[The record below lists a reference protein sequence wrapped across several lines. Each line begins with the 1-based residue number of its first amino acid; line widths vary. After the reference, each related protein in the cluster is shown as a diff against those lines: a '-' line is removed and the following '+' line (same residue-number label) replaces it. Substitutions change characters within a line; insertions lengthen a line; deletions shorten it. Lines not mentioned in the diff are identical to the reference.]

1 MNEMDDKF
9 YYVYSSSLD
18 HKVEIKIGTLEGK
31 RSKPE
36 YDKLLSDPMLKF
48 SGLYQEGC
56 SDLFVTCQVLCDGVP
71 LALPVTT
78 SYKAFTNR
86 WNWNEWVTLPVYYS
100 DLPRNAILAMTIY
113 DCAGPGKLMVVGG
126 TTISLFGKHGM
137 LRQGMFDLRVWPGVE
152 GSEKTPGKA
161 PDRGKEQMQRLAK
174 LAKKHRNGHM
184 PKVDWLDRLTFREIE
199 MINEKEKRNSN
210 YMYLMIEFPTVQ
222 IDGVDH
228 AVVYYE
234 QDGDEMY
241 QFRAQAEI
249 VTVPDYEILQENLI
263 ESKQHRLARSVR
275 GVAPARDAKPSAGE
289 RDRLA
294 ALLSSPPAPLSAD
307 EQDLIWKYR
316 FYLSTHRRA
325 LTKFLECVNW
335 NRPGEV
341 RQALAMMKQWAP
353 MDVEDALE
361 LLTPKF
367 THPAVRKYAISRLK
381 QAPDEDLLLYL
392 LQLVQALKYEDFL
405 EIHEE
410 YVRVCGKEL
419 AIPTEGEI
427 RPQHRGSQATLLSAS
442 GLTASEMTTS
452 TSSRHSDTAEEGAS
466 DSTIQTL
473 EDNADFSPTEP
484 GEQSLASFLI
494 SRACHNSA
502 LANYLYWYLLVEC
515 EDGEAPRPLPT
526 RGMYLAV
533 MRTLSHR
540 LAKGSCAQQRTR
552 SFLARQQVFI
562 DKLVRLVKSVA
573 RESGSRQRKAE
584 RLQLLLAD
592 PDHFKY
598 NFANFEPMPFPL
610 DPTVTIKGIV
620 AKKASLFKSA
630 LMPCKLTFLTT
641 EGSEYEAIFKHGD
654 DLRQDQLILQMITL
668 MDKLLRRENLD
679 LKLTPYKVLAT
690 SSKHGFLQFVE
701 SVTVAEALASEGSI
715 QNFFRK
721 HSACDTAPYGI
732 RPDTMDTYLR
742 SCAGYCVI
750 TYLLGEWQKWN
761 CFRKHSAC
769 DTAPYGIRPD
779 TMDTYLR
786 SCAGYCVIT
795 YLLGEWQKWN
805 CFRKHSACDTAPYG
819 IRPDTMDTY
828 LRSCAGYCVITYLLG
843 EWQKWNCFR
852 KHSACDTAPYGIR
865 PDTMDTYL
873 RSCAGYCVIT
883 YLLGVGDR
891 HLDNLLLTK
900 SGALF
905 HIDFGYILGRDPK
918 PLPPPMKLSKE
929 MVEAMG
935 GVHSEHYHEFRKQ
948 CYTAFLHLRRHANL
962 MLNLFSLMVD
972 ASVPDIAL
980 EPDKAVKKVQDKLR
994 LDLGDEEA
1002 VHYLQNLLDLSVT
1015 AVMAALVEH
1024 FHKFA
1029 QYWRK

>member
-1 MNEMDDKF
+1 MNEIDDKF

-18 HKVEIKIGTLEGK
+18 YKVEIKIGTLEGK
-31 RSKPE
+31 RAKPE
-36 YDKLLSDPMLKF
+36 YDRLLEDPMLKF

-56 SDLFVTCQVLCDGVP
+56 SDLYVTCQVLSDGVP

-86 WNWNEWVTLPVYYS
+86 WNWNEWVTLPVYFS
-100 DLPRNAILAMTIY
+100 DLPRDATLAMTIY
-113 DCAGPGKLMVVGG
+113 DCAGPGKVMVVGG

-199 MINEKEKRNSN
+199 MINEKEKRSSD

-222 IDGVDH
+222 IDGINH

-241 QFRAQAEI
+241 QFRAQADI
-249 VTVPDYEILQENLI
+249 VTVPDYEIGQENLV
-263 ESKQHRLARSVR
+263 EAKQHRLARSLR
-275 GVAPARDAKPSAGE
+275 AGGSGRDAKPTASE
-289 RDRLA
+289 RDHLA
-294 ALLSSPPAPLSAD
+294 AIVAAPPGQPRAAAD
-307 EQDLIWKYR
+307 QDALWKFR
-316 FYLSTHRRA
+316 FYLTSHRRA

-341 RQALAMMKQWAP
+341 RQALAMMKQWTP

-367 THPAVRKYAISRLK
+367 THPAVRKYAVSRLK

-392 LQLVQALKYEDFL
+392 LQLVQALKYEDFS

-410 YVRVCGKEL
+410 YIRVCGKDS
-419 AIPTEGEI
+419 AVVYSDAEGKLM
-427 RPQHRGSQATLLSAS
+427 QSGHRGSQASLLSTS
-442 GLTASEMTTS
+442 VLTSSEMTSSVTS
-452 TSSRHSDTAEEGAS
+452 RRSLDARTDDATPAEEA
-466 DSTIQTL
+466 TN
-473 EDNADFSPTEP
+473 DNSVTDNNNIFAETD
-484 GEQSLASFLI
+484 GEEHLSLSSFLI
-494 SRACHNSA
+494 ERACGNSVVG
-502 LANYLYWYLLVEC
+502 NYLYWYLLIEC
-515 EDGEAPRPLPT
+515 EDRPAQDHAV
-526 RGMYLAV
+526 RAMYLRV
-533 MRTLSHR
+533 MRAFSHQ
-540 LAKGSCAQQRTR
+540 LAKGNAELQRTR
-552 SFLARQQVFI
+552 NFLARQQVFI
-562 DKLVRLVKSVA
+562 DKLVKLVKTVT
-573 RESGSRQRKAE
+573 RESGNRNKKAE
-584 RLQLLLAD
+584 RLQQLLAD
-592 PDHFKY
+592 PDAFKF
-598 NFANFEPMPFPL
+598 NFTNFEPMPFPL
-610 DPTVTIKGIV
+610 DPNVTIKGIV

-630 LMPCKLTFLTT
+630 LMPSKLTFLTT
-641 EGSEYEAIFKHGD
+641 EGVEYEAIFKHGD

-690 SSKHGFLQFVE
+690 SSKHGFLQFIE
-701 SVTVAEALASEGSI
+701 SITVAEALATEGSI

-721 HSACDTAPYGI
+721 HNPCEGAPYGI
-732 RPDTMDTYLR
+732 KPETMDTY
-742 SCAGYCVI
+742 I
-750 TYLLGEWQKWN
+750 
-761 CFRKHSAC
+761 
-769 DTAPYGIRPD
+769 
-779 TMDTYLR
+779 
-786 SCAGYCVIT
+786 
-795 YLLGEWQKWN
+795 
-805 CFRKHSACDTAPYG
+805 
-819 IRPDTMDTY
+819 
-828 LRSCAGYCVITYLLG
+828 
-843 EWQKWNCFR
+843 
-852 KHSACDTAPYGIR
+852 
-865 PDTMDTYL
+865 

-900 SGALF
+900 AGALF

-1002 VHYLQNLLDLSVT
+1002 VHYLQNLLDMSVT
-1015 AVMAALVEH
+1015 AVMAVLVEQ

>member
-1 MNEMDDKF
+1 MNEIDDKF

-31 RSKPE
+31 RTKPE

-56 SDLFVTCQVLCDGVP
+56 SDLYVTCQVLSDGVP

-86 WNWNEWVTLPVYYS
+86 WNWNEWVTLPVFFS

-113 DCAGPGKLMVVGG
+113 DCAGPGKVLIVGG

-199 MINEKEKRNSN
+199 MINEKEKRSSD
-210 YMYLMIEFPTVQ
+210 YMYLMVEFPTVQ
-222 IDGVDH
+222 IDGINH

-241 QFRAQAEI
+241 QFRAQADI

-263 ESKQHRLARSVR
+263 ESKQHRLARSLRSVVS
-275 GVAPARDAKPSAGE
+275 GRDAKPSAAE
-289 RDRLA
+289 RDQLA
-294 ALLSSPPAPLSAD
+294 AIVAAPPGTPLAAG
-307 EQDLIWKYR
+307 EQDLLWKFR
-316 FYLSTHRRA
+316 FYLSSHRRA

-341 RQALAMMKQWAP
+341 RQALGMMKQWAA
-353 MDVEDALE
+353 MLVEDALE
-361 LLTPKF
+361 LLTPRF
-367 THPAVRKYAISRLK
+367 THPAVRKYAISRLQ

-392 LQLVQALKYEDFL
+392 LQLVQALKYENFN

-410 YVRVCGKEL
+410 YARIAGKEV
-419 AIPTEGEI
+419 PMCGEDG
-427 RPQHRGSQATLLSAS
+427 RLTRSSLPRRGSQASLLSAS
-442 GLTASEMTTS
+442 VLTTSEAMTTS
-452 TSSRHSDTAEEGAS
+452 KTSHRSDAIEESAAVVEDAAPPDDGHIDNNNAYSPAGDAEGAER
-466 DSTIQTL
+466 L
-473 EDNADFSPTEP
+473 
-484 GEQSLASFLI
+484 SLASFLI
-494 SRACHNSA
+494 VRARCNPA
-502 LANYLYWYLLVEC
+502 LANYLYWYLLIEC
-515 EDGEAPRPLPT
+515 EDREGQDPAVRD
-526 RGMYLAV
+526 MYLAV
-533 MRTLSHR
+533 MRSFSHH
-540 LAKGSCAQQRTR
+540 LAKGNADHQRTR

-562 DKLVRLVKSVA
+562 DKLVKLVKTVT
-573 RESGSRQRKAE
+573 RESGNRNKKAE
-584 RLQLLLAD
+584 RLQQLLAD
-592 PDHFKY
+592 PDAFKF
-598 NFANFEPMPFPL
+598 NFTNFEPMPFPL
-610 DPTVTIKGIV
+610 DPSVTIKGIV
-620 AKKASLFKSA
+620 AKKASLFKSS
-630 LMPCKLTFLTT
+630 LMPSKLTFLTT
-641 EGSEYEAIFKHGD
+641 EGVEYEAIFKHGD

-690 SSKHGFLQFVE
+690 SSKHGFLQFIE
-701 SVTVAEALASEGSI
+701 SVTVAEALATEGSI

-721 HSACDTAPYGI
+721 YNPCEGAPYGI
-732 RPDTMDTYLR
+732 KPETMDTY
-742 SCAGYCVI
+742 I
-750 TYLLGEWQKWN
+750 
-761 CFRKHSAC
+761 
-769 DTAPYGIRPD
+769 
-779 TMDTYLR
+779 
-786 SCAGYCVIT
+786 
-795 YLLGEWQKWN
+795 
-805 CFRKHSACDTAPYG
+805 
-819 IRPDTMDTY
+819 
-828 LRSCAGYCVITYLLG
+828 
-843 EWQKWNCFR
+843 
-852 KHSACDTAPYGIR
+852 
-865 PDTMDTYL
+865 

-900 SGALF
+900 QGALF

-935 GVHSEHYHEFRKQ
+935 GVHSELYHEFRKQ

-1002 VHYLQNLLDLSVT
+1002 VHYLQNLLDMSVT
-1015 AVMAALVEH
+1015 AVMAVLVEH

>member
-1 MNEMDDKF
+1 MNEIDDKF

-31 RSKPE
+31 RTKPE

-56 SDLFVTCQVLCDGVP
+56 SDLYVTCQVLCDGLP

-86 WNWNEWVTLPVYYS
+86 WNWNEWVTLPVYFS

-113 DCAGPGKLMVVGG
+113 DCAGPGKVMVVGG

-174 LAKKHRNGHM
+174 LAKKHRNGHI

-199 MINEKEKRNSN
+199 MINEKEKRSSD

-222 IDGVDH
+222 IDGINH

-249 VTVPDYEILQENLI
+249 VTVPDYEILQENLV
-263 ESKQHRLARSVR
+263 ESKQHRLARSLR
-275 GVAPARDAKPSAGE
+275 CAPPGRDAKPSAAE
-289 RDRLA
+289 RDQLA
-294 ALLSSPPAPLSAD
+294 AVVAAPARPLAAD
-307 EQDLIWKYR
+307 EQDLLWKFR
-316 FYLSTHRRA
+316 FYLSSHRRA

-341 RQALAMMKQWAP
+341 RQALSMMKQWAP

-392 LQLVQALKYEDFL
+392 LQLVQALKYEDFA

-410 YVRVCGKEL
+410 YARICGKEVPVYSDADGKL
-419 AIPTEGEI
+419 VPGGS
-427 RPQHRGSQATLLSAS
+427 RGSQASLLSAS
-442 GLTASEMTTS
+442 VITASEMTTS
-452 TSSRHSDTAEEGAS
+452 TISRHSDVEEGAAA
-466 DSTIQTL
+466 DSVGGANI
-473 EDNADFSPTEP
+473 DNNDYGDNDPTE
-484 GEQSLASFLI
+484 EQLNLASFLI
-494 SRACHNSA
+494 ARACGNSVVG
-502 LANYLYWYLLVEC
+502 NYLYWYLLIEC
-515 EDGEAPRPLPT
+515 EQPAAAPRELAA
-526 RGMYLAV
+526 RNMYLAV
-533 MRTLSHR
+533 MRRFSHQ
-540 LAKGSCAQQRTR
+540 LAHGNADLQRTR

-562 DKLVRLVKSVA
+562 DKLVKLVKSVA
-573 RESGSRQRKAE
+573 RESGNRNKKAE
-584 RLQLLLAD
+584 RLQQLLAD
-592 PDHFKY
+592 PDAFKF

-610 DPTVTIKGIV
+610 DPNVNIKGIV
-620 AKKASLFKSA
+620 AKKAHLFKSA
-630 LMPCKLTFLTT
+630 LMPSKLTFLTT
-641 EGSEYEAIFKHGD
+641 GGAEYEAIFKHGD

-690 SSKHGFLQFVE
+690 SSKHGFLQFIE
-701 SVTVAEALASEGSI
+701 SVTVAEALATEGSI

-721 HSACDTAPYGI
+721 HNPCEGAPYGI
-732 RPDTMDTYLR
+732 RPETMDTY
-742 SCAGYCVI
+742 I
-750 TYLLGEWQKWN
+750 
-761 CFRKHSAC
+761 
-769 DTAPYGIRPD
+769 
-779 TMDTYLR
+779 
-786 SCAGYCVIT
+786 
-795 YLLGEWQKWN
+795 
-805 CFRKHSACDTAPYG
+805 
-819 IRPDTMDTY
+819 
-828 LRSCAGYCVITYLLG
+828 
-843 EWQKWNCFR
+843 
-852 KHSACDTAPYGIR
+852 
-865 PDTMDTYL
+865 

-891 HLDNLLLTK
+891 HLDNLLLTRA
-900 SGALF
+900 GALF

-918 PLPPPMKLSKE
+918 PLPPPMKLSRE
-929 MVEAMG
+929 MLDAMG
-935 GVHSEHYHEFRKQ
+935 GPHSDHYHEFRKQ

-962 MLNLFSLMVD
+962 MLNLFSLMAD

-1002 VHYLQNLLDLSVT
+1002 VHYLQNLLDMSVT
-1015 AVMAALVEH
+1015 AVMAVLVEQ

>member
-1 MNEMDDKF
+1 MNEIDDKF

-18 HKVEIKIGTLEGK
+18 YKVEIKIGTLEGK
-31 RSKPE
+31 RTKPE

-56 SDLFVTCQVLCDGVP
+56 SDLYVTCQVLCDGLP

-86 WNWNEWVTLPVYYS
+86 WNWNEWITLPVFFS
-100 DLPRNAILAMTIY
+100 DLPRNAILALTIY
-113 DCAGPGKLMVVGG
+113 DCAGPGKVMIVGG

-161 PDRGKEQMQRLAK
+161 PDRGKEQMQKLAK

-199 MINEKEKRNSN
+199 MINEKEKRSSD

-222 IDGVDH
+222 IDGINH

-249 VTVPDYEILQENLI
+249 VTVPDYEILQENLV
-263 ESKQHRLARSVR
+263 ESKQHRLARCVR
-275 GVAPARDAKPSAGE
+275 GAWGREAKPTAAE
-289 RDRLA
+289 RDQLA
-294 ALLSSPPAPLSAD
+294 ALVAAPPRRHLAAD
-307 EQDLIWKYR
+307 EQDLLWKFR
-316 FYLSTHRRA
+316 FYLSSHRRA

-335 NRPGEV
+335 NRPAEV

-367 THPAVRKYAISRLK
+367 THPAVRRYAISRLK

-392 LQLVQALKYEDFL
+392 LQLVQALKYEDFN
-405 EIHEE
+405 EIHNE
-410 YVRVCGKEL
+410 YARVCGKD
-419 AIPTEGEI
+419 APIFSDSEGKLM
-427 RPQHRGSQATLLSAS
+427 QSTHRGSQASLLSAS
-442 GLTASEMTTS
+442 VITSSEMTASITS
-452 TSSRHSDTAEEGAS
+452 RQSIETTTEESPAAHEDAFNTVEEAS
-466 DSTIQTL
+466 EESLTL
-473 EDNADFSPTEP
+473 A
-484 GEQSLASFLI
+484 GFLI
-494 SRACHNSA
+494 ERACNNSVV
-502 LANYLYWYLLVEC
+502 ANYLYWYLLIEC
-515 EDGEAPRPLPT
+515 EDTDAPRQPP
-526 RGMYLAV
+526 RHMYLSV
-533 MRTLSHR
+533 MKTFSQK
-540 LAKGSCAQQRTR
+540 LAKGNADHQRTR

-562 DKLVRLVKSVA
+562 DKLVKLVKTVA
-573 RESGSRQRKAE
+573 RESGNRNKKAE
-584 RLQLLLAD
+584 RLQQLLAD
-592 PDHFKY
+592 PDAFKF
-598 NFANFEPMPFPL
+598 NFTNFEPMPFPL
-610 DPTVTIKGIV
+610 DPNVTIKGIV

-630 LMPCKLTFLTT
+630 LMPSKLTFLTT
-641 EGSEYEAIFKHGD
+641 EGMEYEAIFKHGD

-690 SSKHGFLQFVE
+690 SSRHGFLQFIE
-701 SVTVAEALASEGSI
+701 SVTVAEALAAEGSI
-715 QNFFRK
+715 QSFLRRHN
-721 HSACDTAPYGI
+721 AAEGAPYGI
-732 RPDTMDTYLR
+732 RPEAMDTY
-742 SCAGYCVI
+742 V
-750 TYLLGEWQKWN
+750 
-761 CFRKHSAC
+761 
-769 DTAPYGIRPD
+769 
-779 TMDTYLR
+779 
-786 SCAGYCVIT
+786 
-795 YLLGEWQKWN
+795 
-805 CFRKHSACDTAPYG
+805 
-819 IRPDTMDTY
+819 
-828 LRSCAGYCVITYLLG
+828 
-843 EWQKWNCFR
+843 
-852 KHSACDTAPYGIR
+852 
-865 PDTMDTYL
+865 

-891 HLDNLLLTK
+891 HLDNLLLRRC
-900 SGALF
+900 GALF

-918 PLPPPMKLSKE
+918 PLPPPMKLSRE

-935 GVHSEHYHEFRKQ
+935 GVHSDHFHEFRKL

-1002 VHYLQNLLDLSVT
+1002 VHYFQNLLDMSVT
-1015 AVMAALVEH
+1015 AVMAVLVEQ